1 MGRRIIVIGGGASGL
16 IAAARAA
23 ELGADTLVIERM
35 ERPARKLAITGKGR
49 CNFTTG
55 HDVARAIEAFGAN
68 GRFLHSAFG
77 RFYSEDIIAILES
90 RGVRVKEERGK
101 RYFPESDRALDVVD
115 ALAGLAAD
123 NGAKLMTGFR
133 VERIGVEGGRV
144 ASAEAVG
151 PDGSRVVF
159 EADAAIAA
167 TGGMSYPGTGSTGDG
182 YRLARELGHTVVP
195 PVPAL
200 APIELVGD
208 AHPALS
214 PLSLK
219 NASAA
224 LTSGGVVVKE
234 LFGDMMFTPFG
245 ATGPIIL
252 DMGKIAAGKKPRER
266 MELVVN
272 FKPAMSPEQVRARLL
287 REFEAAGA
295 GSVRKALETMLPKR
309 AVPVALRLAGVALER
324 KASQVTKEQRDAI
337 QAQLTGMRFEVKGAR
352 PIEEAI
358 VTAGGVALAEIN
370 PRTMESRIVRRLFV
384 CGELLD
390 IDGPTGGFNLQAA
403 FSTGYLA
410 GESAAAD

>member
-1 MGRRIIVIGGGASGL
+1 
-16 IAAARAA
+16 
-23 ELGADTLVIERM
+23 
-35 ERPARKLAITGKGR
+35 
-49 CNFTTG
+49 
-55 HDVARAIEAFGAN
+55 VAYAIEAFGPN

-90 RGVRVKEERGK
+90 RGVRVKEERGS

-115 ALAGLAAD
+115 ALAGAAKD
-123 NGAKLMTGFR
+123 SGARLLSGYR
-133 VERIGVEGGRV
+133 VSRIAVESGCVWG
-144 ASAEAVG
+144 AEAKG
-151 PDGSRVVF
+151 AAEEPELF
-159 EADAAIAA
+159 EADAVILA

-182 YRLARELGHTVVP
+182 YRLARALGHTIVS

-200 APIELVGD
+200 APIDLVGD
-208 AHPALS
+208 AHVGLS

-219 NASAA
+219 NVSAA
-224 LTSGGVVVKE
+224 LESGGEVVIKQ
-234 LFGDMMFTPFG
+234 FGEMMFTPFG

-252 DMGKIAAGKKPRER
+252 DMGKIVAGKKAGER
-266 MELVVN
+266 MELVIN
-272 FKPAMSPEQVRARLL
+272 FKPALSEEQVRARLL
-287 REFEAAGA
+287 REFEMAGA

-324 KASQVTKEQRDAI
+324 KASQVIKEQREAI
-337 QAQLTGMRFEVKGAR
+337 QTQLTGMRFEVKGAR

-370 PRTMESRIVRRLFV
+370 PRTMESRIVRGLFV

>member
-1 MGRRIIVIGGGASGL
+1 MGKRIIVIGGGASGL
-16 IAAARAA
+16 MAAARAA

-55 HDVARAIEAFGAN
+55 QDVSAAIEAFGTN

-77 RFYSEDIIAILES
+77 RFYSQDIIAVLES
-90 RGVRVKEERGK
+90 RGVRVKEERGR

-115 ALAGLAAD
+115 ALVGLAAD
-123 NGAKLMTGFR
+123 NGARFMTGLR
-133 VERIGVEGGRV
+133 AEKIRLAAGGVAEV
-144 ASAEAVG
+144 AAYGA
-151 PDGSRVVF
+151 DGSKAVF
-159 EADAAIAA
+159 AADAVIAA

-182 YRLARELGHTVVP
+182 YRLASELGHTIVQP
-195 PVPAL
+195 TAAL
-200 APIELVGD
+200 APIDLVGD

-219 NASAA
+219 NVSAA

-234 LFGDMMFTPFG
+234 QFGEMMFTPFG

-252 DMGKIAAGKKPRER
+252 DMGKIAAGKKPGER

-272 FKPAMSPEQVRARLL
+272 FKPAMSQEQVRARLL

-324 KASQVTKEQRDAI
+324 KASQVTKEQRDAV
-337 QAQLTGMRFEVKGAR
+337 QTQLTGMRFEVKGAR

-358 VTAGGVALAEIN
+358 VTAGGVALEEIN
-370 PRTMESRIVRRLFV
+370 PRTMESKLARGLFV